1 MIIKAK
7 HNAILDP
14 FFRWYVIR
22 KMKRSFYAYRI
33 HSDVK
38 DNGKPILLICNHISW
53 WDGIWALHLNQ
64 QLFGRKFHFMMLEEQ
79 LKKNWFFQYTGGFSV
94 RKSTRSVVESLAY
107 SAELLSNKNNLVLMF
122 PQGKIQSMHRSE
134 FVFEKGIE
142 HVLRR
147 LNNQVELVF
156 EVNLVDY
163 FSQAKP
169 TVYINATEYTGEYS
183 LKAIEEAYNLFYRKC
198 IDRQKQKE
206 N

>member
-14 FFRWYVIR
+14 FFRWYVIW
-22 KMKRSFYAYRI
+22 KMKRSFYECQLLPDLEDR
-33 HSDVK
+33 
-38 DNGKPILLICNHISW
+38 GKPVLLICNHTSW

-64 QLFGRKFHFMMLEEQ
+64 QLLGRKFHFMMLEEQ

-107 SAELLSNKNNLVLMF
+107 SAELLSHEKNLVLMF
-122 PQGKIQSMHRSE
+122 PQGKIQSMHRRE
-134 FVFEKGIE
+134 FVLEKGIANILKR
-142 HVLRR
+142 VK
-147 LNNQVELVF
+147 NDIQLVF

-169 TVYINATEYTGEYS
+169 SVFMHATEYTGDHS
-183 LKAIEEAYNLFYRKC
+183 LEAIEEAYNSFYRRC
-198 IDRQKQKE
+198 IQQQQIKE
-206 N
+206 V